1 MTERDL
7 YEILG
12 VSKTASDDE
21 IKKAY
26 RKQAMKFHPDRNPDD
41 KKAEEKLKEINLAY
55 EVLKDKQKRT
65 AYDQYGHAAFQ
76 QGGHGAGGAGGSHG
90 FGAGGFDFSGDFSD
104 IFDSVFGDFGFSRQ
118 QRSQQTSTRGDDL
131 RSDERITLE
140 EAFKGI
146 TKKIRIQKQG
156 PCGACSGTGG
166 EKGEEAE
173 TCGTCHGAGRVR
185 AQQGFFMVERSC
197 PGCQGT
203 GKTVKNPCRKCNG
216 QGRAIEAKDLEINIP
231 AGIEDGTRIR
241 ISGQGHAGLRGGPAG
256 DLYVFVHIKPHDLFE
271 RNGDNIICQVP
282 ISMTTAVL
290 GGEIEIP
297 TISGERVELKIP
309 AGTQP
314 DTQFRL
320 RGKGM
325 SVLRRNFRGDMYVSV
340 LVEIPKNLTK
350 KQKDILQ
357 EFDSDASGKK
367 HQPDSHGFLEKVKKF
382 FKDNA

>member
-41 KKAEEKLKEINLAY
+41 KQAEEKLKEINLAY
-55 EVLKDKQKRT
+55 EVLKDAQKRA

-76 QGGHGAGGAGGSHG
+76 QGGPGAGGQGHGQEG
-90 FGAGGFDFSGDFSD
+90 FGFSGDFSD

-118 QRSQQTSTRGDDL
+118 QRSQPTSIRGDDL
-131 RSDERITLE
+131 RADERITLE
-140 EAFKGI
+140 DAFKGI

-156 PCGACSGTGG
+156 ACGECKGSGG
-166 EKGEEAE
+166 EKGEEPV
-173 TCGTCHGAGRVR
+173 TCNTCHGAGRVR
-185 AQQGFFMVERSC
+185 AQQGFFMVERTC
-197 PGCQGT
+197 HGCQGT
-203 GKTVKNPCRKCNG
+203 GKTVKNPCKRCSG
-216 QGRAIEAKDLEINIP
+216 QGRTVETKDLEVNIP

-241 ISGQGHAGLRGGPAG
+241 VTGQGHAGLRGGPSG
-256 DLYVFVHIKPHDLFE
+256 DLYVFVHVKPHDLFE
-271 RNGDNIICQVP
+271 RNADNIICQVP

-314 DTQFRL
+314 ESQFRL
-320 RGKGM
+320 RAKGM
-325 SVLRRNFRGDMYVSV
+325 SVLRRTFRGDMYVSV
-340 LVEIPKNLTK
+340 SVEIPKNLTK
-350 KQKDILQ
+350 KQKEILQ
-357 EFDSDASGKK
+357 EFDGSTSDKK
-367 HQPDSHGFLEKVKKF
+367 HQPDSHDFLEKVKKF
-382 FKDNA
+382 FKGKD